1 MNSKYPLSISKYIL
15 SCCKYDLYSKYIKV
29 YFQQSFISGDD
40 LEVFF
45 DVVLAAPFRNF
56 VNWKEILKKEQRMKI
71 CGNIFK
77 LISEKLL
84 SLSKVQKQLAGGVL

>member
-45 DVVLAAPFRNF
+45 DVVLVAPFRNF
-56 VNWKEILKKEQRMKI
+56 VN
-71 CGNIFK
+71 
-77 LISEKLL
+77 
-84 SLSKVQKQLAGGVL
+84 